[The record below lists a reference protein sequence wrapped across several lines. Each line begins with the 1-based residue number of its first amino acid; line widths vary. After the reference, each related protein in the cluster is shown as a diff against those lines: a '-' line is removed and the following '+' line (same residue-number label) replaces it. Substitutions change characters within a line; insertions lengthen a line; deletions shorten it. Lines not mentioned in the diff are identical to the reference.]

1 MKYLDHFYIDGRFVP
16 AGDRPQRVV
25 VNPATEEPAGTIAMG
40 TAEDVDLAVRA
51 ARQAFG
57 TYAFSSREERLAMLR
72 RVLTLFDERAEEFA
86 RLTTLEMGAPITFA
100 RDAQIAGSRAHIA
113 DTIRILETYEF
124 ERLAGQTLLSFEPV
138 GVCALITPWNFPVLQ
153 IITKVMPALA
163 TGCTIVLKPSEYAPI
178 SPMLF
183 AEVLHDAGVPAG
195 VFNLING
202 DGPTVGEAMSRHP
215 DIDMVSFTGS
225 TRAGVQVAKNAADTV
240 KRVHQ
245 ELGGNSANIVMPD
258 VDLEASVTKGVLG
271 AYRNAGQSCTAPTRM
286 LVPRH
291 LHDKAVEIARRAAE
305 SVVIGDVNDDAT
317 TLGPVVNQRQFER
330 VKSLIDAGIA
340 EGATLV
346 TGGSDMPANMNR
358 GFFVKPTVFADVTPE
373 MSVAREEMFG
383 PVVSLIPYDGTE
395 QAIAITNDTPY
406 GLAAYLQSKDLV
418 AAKRVASR
426 LRAGQVMINHPSWD
440 ASAPFGGF
448 KQSGNGR
455 ECGEFGFEAFVEVKA
470 VGGLHED

>member
-1 MKYLDHFYIDGRFVP
+1 MNYLDHFYIDGRFVP
-16 AGDRPQRVV
+16 AGDRPRRVV

-51 ARQAFG
+51 ARKAFG
-57 TYAFSSREERLAMLR
+57 IYAFSSREERLAMLR
-72 RVLTLFDERAEEFA
+72 RVLELFDARAEEFA

-124 ERLAGQTLLSFEPV
+124 ERLAGRTLLSFEPV

-183 AEVLHDAGVPAG
+183 AEVLRDAGVPAG
-195 VFNLING
+195 VFNLVNG

-291 LHDKAVEIARRAAE
+291 LHDEAVEIARRAAE

-346 TGGSDMPANMNR
+346 TGGSNMPANMNR

-406 GLAAYLQSKDLV
+406 GLAAYLQSKDLAV
-418 AAKRVASR
+418 AKRVASR